1 MTVIVAATRTP
12 IGKFSG
18 ALSSIAASDL
28 GAIVI
33 RALLQRSGCSAEH
46 VDEVIMGNVLQAGQ
60 GQGPARQAAIKAG
73 LPVTVPATTINNIC
87 GSGLKA
93 VNLAAA
99 MIESGQAG
107 VVIAGGMEN
116 MSAAP
121 YLLSKAR
128 EGYRMGNGELVDS
141 MLNEA
146 LIDAFDGSHMGI
158 TAERVAS
165 QFAISREDQDAFA
178 ALSQQ
183 KAQQALAENRF
194 VEEIVPV
201 EMTGKKGEVSLFDSD
216 EYPRA
221 GVTKESISGMAPAY
235 QKEGAVTAANASGI
249 NDGAAAVLL
258 MSEEKA
264 SELKIQPMA
273 QVLAS
278 ASTGVDPAVMGLGPI
293 SAIQKALDLAH
304 LSLDQIDLI
313 ELNEAFAAQSLAVCR
328 ELGLNQEIVNVNGGA
343 IALGHPVGASGA
355 RILVTLL
362 YEMQKRNSVYGLAS
376 LCVGGG
382 MGVATV
388 IRHYHP

>member
-1 MTVIVAATRTP
+1 MTVIVAAARTP
-12 IGKFSG
+12 IGKFGG
-18 ALSSIAASDL
+18 ALSSIAAFDL

-33 RALLQRSGCSAEH
+33 KALLQRSGCSAEE

-73 LPVTVPATTINNIC
+73 LPVSVPATTINNIC
-87 GSGLKA
+87 GSGLKS
-93 VNLAAA
+93 VNLAMA
-99 MIESGQAG
+99 MIESGQAD

-121 YLLSKAR
+121 YILPKAR

-146 LIDAFDGSHMGI
+146 LVDAFDGCHMGI

-165 QFAISREDQDAFA
+165 QYHISREAQDAFA
-178 ALSQQ
+178 AISQQ
-183 KAQQALAENRF
+183 KAQQALTEKRF
-194 VEEIVPV
+194 ADEIVPV
-201 EMTGKKGEVSLFDSD
+201 EITDRKGAVSVFDTD

-221 GVTKESISGMAPAY
+221 GVTQDSISTLAPAF
-235 QKEGAVTAANASGI
+235 QKDGTVTAANASGI
-249 NDGAAAVLL
+249 NDGAAALLL
-258 MSEEKA
+258 MSDEKA
-264 SELKIQPMA
+264 EQLGLQVMA
-273 QVLAS
+273 QILGS
-278 ASTGVDPAVMGLGPI
+278 ASTGVDPSIMGLGPI
-293 SAIQKALDLAH
+293 SAVQKALDYAGLC
-304 LSLDQIDLI
+304 LDQIDLI

-328 ELGLNQEIVNVNGGA
+328 ELKLNQDIVNVNGGA

-362 YEMQKRNSVYGLAS
+362 YEMQKRQSVHGLAS

-388 IRHYHP
+388 IKR